1 MDLKTKPDEMLNQ
14 DVDFEQ
20 PGFAQNY
27 CIHCAKYFIDER
39 AMKDHFKTKVHKRR
53 LKALED
59 EPYSVAESER
69 AAGHGSYTAHKKRKM
84 ETQPEK
90 GEDKKIVVEEVDE
103 LPPRKKKKKMAKM
116 DVTEEVW

>member
-1 MDLKTKPDEMLNQ
+1 MLNQ
-14 DVDFEQ
+14 NVDFEK

-27 CIHCAKYFIDER
+27 CIHCAKYFINEQ

-59 EPYSVAESER
+59 EPYSVEESER
-69 AAGHGSYTAHKKRKM
+69 AAGHGSFTPHKKRKM

-103 LPPRKKKKKMAKM
+103 LPPKKKKKIAKM
-116 DVTEEVW
+116 DVTEEL

>member
-1 MDLKTKPDEMLNQ
+1 MLNQ
-14 DVDFEQ
+14 NVDFEK

-27 CIHCAKYFIDER
+27 CIHCAKYFINEQ

-59 EPYSVAESER
+59 EPYSVEESER
-69 AAGHGSYTAHKKRKM
+69 AAGHGSFTPHKKRKM

-103 LPPRKKKKKMAKM
+103 LPPKKIAKM
-116 DVTEEVW
+116 DVTEELW